1 MIISRSLFTI
11 RTSARGF
18 ARAPGL
24 SLALLFTIALGV
36 GSNAS
41 VYGFVQGLTHPRSPL
56 RGADRI
62 VSIFRQGRLRETGP
76 LSSNEYLLLKNRLD
90 AFDWIGAARIT
101 PSDITINDRS
111 EIAIVAA
118 VTPNVAGVLDLSP
131 GAGVVISHHIWQSE
145 FDGKANVIG
154 GQIRVN
160 DTDFRI
166 TGIAK
171 DRLEGLYGD
180 RIVDVWIPLQDRS
193 LQRAD
198 RNRRDLWV
206 LARLRRAVSTSQ
218 AQAAVRRN
226 FDSSEMSVIPFTGTA
241 PRMVQGLSR
250 IGTLLNCASGAV
262 FFIAC
267 INVASFLLGRALRRS
282 HETSLRIA
290 LGATRAKLMGEL
302 LSDSIVI
309 SLAGGALG
317 ILLAV
322 WTARVIPALLFEED
336 AERLVFAPH
345 LLSIVTAAILS
356 VGITVACGMMPVFA
370 TVTDRPWTILQR
382 ESGLPSKTME
392 RLRAGLVVG
401 QITTCCVLVVCTAF
415 LLEGLHSALETNA
428 GHRLGDAILAT
439 VQAQADPNY
448 FNEVERRAKSAA
460 TNLSPL
466 AWTDLPPGNRPTW
479 SSFRVQPPSLQLRDV
494 EMDIEWLTPG
504 SLELLDK
511 QPIAGR
517 MFGLRDQTRVAVI
530 DEEASAELFGRET
543 VGVVIQ
549 DPAGVPIEI
558 IGVVKR
564 RPKYALQ
571 QKRPIIYYGY
581 IDHSDAPNPIRH
593 AHFRAPL
600 SPLTEIQL
608 SANVVSPT
616 YFSALGLPLIAGRG
630 FTEHQVP
637 GQGRVGVINQE
648 AADLYFSGGPL
659 GAGIVDDRLARTEI
673 IGVVGSQVFG
683 TFQQHAEPTIY
694 FPMWQER
701 PPRMTLIIKSSKRN
715 GRVLA
720 DLRRRIES
728 VPGRDLAPAVI
739 KTLDTQLAQSAFAP
753 LRITTLIGGASASSG
768 LILSILGLFCAQN
781 DAERQRLR
789 ELALRL
795 ALGAQRWRIVF
806 KVLKN
811 AGRLALLGTVIGS
824 LVSLAL
830 LRLLIADTVSITAPP
845 FWVWMVAPLL
855 PALAVMIAS
864 VIPASRASNVD
875 PLTIMRDS
883 N

>member
-530 DEEASAELFGRET
+530 DEEASAELFAE
-543 VGVVIQ
+543 
-549 DPAGVPIEI
+549 
-558 IGVVKR
+558 R
-564 RPKYALQ
+564 R
-571 QKRPIIYYGY
+571 
-581 IDHSDAPNPIRH
+581 
-593 AHFRAPL
+593 
-600 SPLTEIQL
+600 
-608 SANVVSPT
+608 SAWLYKTP
-616 YFSALGLPLIAGRG
+616 RG
-630 FTEHQVP
+630 C
-637 GQGRVGVINQE
+637 R
-648 AADLYFSGGPL
+648 S
-659 GAGIVDDRLARTEI
+659 
-673 IGVVGSQVFG
+673 
-683 TFQQHAEPTIY
+683 
-694 FPMWQER
+694 
-701 PPRMTLIIKSSKRN
+701 KSS
-715 GRVLA
+715 A
-720 DLRRRIES
+720 WS
-728 VPGRDLAPAVI
+728 RDV
-739 KTLDTQLAQSAFAP
+739 QSM
-753 LRITTLIGGASASSG
+753 RCS
-768 LILSILGLFCAQN
+768 
-781 DAERQRLR
+781 
-789 ELALRL
+789 
-795 ALGAQRWRIVF
+795 
-806 KVLKN
+806 KN
-811 AGRLALLGTVIGS
+811 AQLFT
-824 LVSLAL
+824 
-830 LRLLIADTVSITAPP
+830 TA
-845 FWVWMVAPLL
+845 
-855 PALAVMIAS
+855 I
-864 VIPASRASNVD
+864 
-875 PLTIMRDS
+875 
-883 N
+883 

>member
-1 MIISRSLFTI
+1 M
-11 RTSARGF
+11 
-18 ARAPGL
+18 PGL

-41 VYGFVQGLTHPRSPL
+41 VYGFVQGLTHPSSPL

-62 VSIFRQGRLRETGP
+62 VSIFRRGRLLEPGP
-76 LSSNEYLLLKNRLD
+76 LSGNEYLLLKNRLD
-90 AFDWIGAARIT
+90 VFDWIGAARIT
-101 PSDITINDRS
+101 PSDIMISDRA

-118 VTPNVAGVLDLSP
+118 VTPNLAGVLDLSP
-131 GAGVVISHHIWQSE
+131 GAGVVISHHMWQRE
-145 FDGKANVIG
+145 FDGRANVIG
-154 GQIRVN
+154 GRIRVN
-160 DTDFRI
+160 NTDFRI

-171 DRLEGLYGD
+171 DRLEGLYSD
-180 RIVDVWIPLQDRS
+180 RIVDVWMPLQDRS
-193 LQRAD
+193 LLGAD
-198 RNRRDLWV
+198 LNRRDLWA

-226 FDSSEMSVIPFTGTA
+226 FDNSSEVSVIPFTGTA

-250 IGTLLNCASGAV
+250 IGTLLNWASGAV

-345 LLSIVTAAILS
+345 LLSIVTASILS
-356 VGITVACGMMPVFA
+356 VSITVACGMMPVFA

-428 GHRLGDAILAT
+428 GHRLGDPILAT
-439 VQAQADPNY
+439 VQAQADLNY

-479 SSFRVQPPSLQLRDV
+479 SSFRVQPPSLQLREV

-504 SLELLDK
+504 SLELFDK
-511 QPIAGR
+511 LPIAGR

-558 IGVVKR
+558 IGVIKR
-564 RPKYALQ
+564 GPKYALQ
-571 QKRPIIYYGY
+571 QKRPTIYYGY

-593 AHFRAPL
+593 ARFRAPL
-600 SPLTEIQL
+600 SLLTDIQL

-616 YFSALGLPLIAGRG
+616 YFSALDLPLIAGQG
-630 FTEHQVP
+630 FTEHHVP

-659 GAGIVDDRLARTEI
+659 GVGIIDDRGVRTEI
-673 IGVVGSQVFG
+673 VGVVGSKVFG

-715 GRVLA
+715 GRLLA

-728 VPGRDLAPAVI
+728 VPAHDPAPAVI

-781 DAERQRLR
+781 DSERQRLR

-806 KVLKN
+806 KVLKD
-811 AGRLALLGTVIGS
+811 AGRLVLLGTVIGS
-824 LVSLAL
+824 FVSLAL
-830 LRLLIADTVSITAPP
+830 LRLLIADAVSITSPP
-845 FWVWMVAPLL
+845 FWLWMIAPLL
-855 PALAVMIAS
+855 PAVAVMIAS
-864 VIPASRASNVD
+864 VIPASRASKVD
-875 PLTIMRDS
+875 PLTIMSD
-883 N
+883 NN